1 MEDKVLIFG
10 HVNPDTDSICSAI
23 VKQILNSQQEDKE
36 PCEAMR
42 LGPINK
48 ETQYVLDYLGIP
60 APKLLEKVSAGQEVI
75 LVDHNEFH
83 QSVEGINKAKILEVI
98 DHHRIYNFA
107 TTKPIYYIAKPYGCT
122 STILYEE
129 FKVKDIPVTRKTAT
143 LMASAIISDT
153 LLLKSLTTTHH
164 DIKALE
170 KLAKIAEIDINK
182 YGIEMLKAGTNI
194 DGISEEDLLKM
205 DSKEY
210 DKDGIKCIIAQ
221 INTADIEDALQRE
234 EALKKVMEKKIQ
246 EKELDL
252 YILTITDVLKG
263 NSVLIVLG
271 NRADIIEKSY
281 NLVDNKVFVEGV
293 VSRKKQLIPLIE
305 ENL

>member
-10 HVNPDTDSICSAI
+10 HTNPDTDSICSAI

-36 PCEAMR
+36 PCEARR

-48 ETQYVLDYLGIP
+48 ETQFVLDYLGIP
-60 APKLLEKVSAGQEVI
+60 TPGLLEKVAPGQEVI

-83 QSVEGINKAKILEVI
+83 QSVGGIDKAKILEVI

-170 KLAKIAEIDINK
+170 KLAKIAEIDVNK
-182 YGIEMLKAGTNI
+182 YGIKMLKAGTNLK
-194 DGISEEDLLKM
+194 GVSEEEILKM
-205 DSKEY
+205 DAKEY

-221 INTADIEDALQRE
+221 MNTADIDEALQRE
-234 EALKKVMEKKIQ
+234 DALKKVMESEIK

-263 NSVLIVLG
+263 NSVLVVLG
-271 NRADIIEKSY
+271 NRRDLIEKSY
-281 NLVDNKVFVEGV
+281 NIVNDKVFIEGV